1 MADLPTAP
9 SQATSRPS
17 DGPGDALGRTSAR
30 VVSLRDVARE
40 AKVSAATV
48 SMVLNNNPRIS
59 RATAARVQRLVERMG
74 YQPNR
79 LAQSLSSKQTQV
91 VAVML
96 PAIRH
101 AFADAYFGE
110 IISGICDQAHK
121 IGHKVMLEQA
131 SREFIAGKQHVRL
144 FDRRYVDGVLCMGM
158 HDRHHWLA
166 DFGPAGCPALLVD
179 SVVNLAP
186 ANLGATESRLD
197 AVVCD
202 YASGAEQM
210 MNYLLQLGHR
220 RIGMITGLMHVE
232 TARRV
237 RAVVEKRLAR
247 AGVESADACVVES
260 DFTEKGG
267 ADAAR
272 KMLAEC
278 PDVTALFC
286 GNDKM
291 AIGAMHQAIR
301 AGRRVPEDLSVVGFD
316 NLRHAAFVNPTLTTV
331 HLPLYD
337 VGVLAMERLVERIN
351 GRPEPVADVL
361 PTHLVVRQSTA
372 MAPTQT
378 PTPGMQPAE
387 IKSSETKSARTKS
400 ARTKSAADEMS

>member
-1 MADLPTAP
+1 MAEPPTAP
-9 SQATSRPS
+9 DVTTSRTTGTTTATSS
-17 DGPGDALGRTSAR
+17 DAPGRTAAR

-48 SMVLNNNPRIS
+48 SMVLNGNPRIS
-59 RATAARVQRLVERMG
+59 RATAARVQRIVERMG

-131 SREFIAGKQHVRL
+131 GREFIAAKQHIRL
-144 FDRRYVDGVLCMGM
+144 FDRRYVDGVLCLGM
-158 HDRHHWLA
+158 HDHCHWLA
-166 DFGPAGCPALLVD
+166 DFEPAGCPAVLVD
-179 SVVNLAP
+179 
-186 ANLGATESRLD
+186 GALKPGAVPEQKID
-197 AVVCD
+197 AVICD
-202 YASGAEQM
+202 YVSGAEQM

-220 RIGMITGLMHVE
+220 RIGMITGGQDVE

-237 RAVVEKRLAR
+237 KAVFQKRLKQ
-247 AGVESADACVVES
+247 AGLDCPDGCVVES

-267 ADAAR
+267 AEAFRKLAADC
-272 KMLAEC
+272 KDL
-278 PDVTALFC
+278 TALFC

-301 AGRRVPEDLSVVGFD
+301 SGRRVPEDLSVVGFD
-316 NLRHAAFVNPTLTTV
+316 NLRHAAFVNPTLTTI
-331 HLPLYD
+331 HLPLYEA
-337 VGVLAMERLVERIN
+337 GVLAMERLVERIN

-361 PTHLVVRQSTA
+361 ATHLVVRQSTA
-372 MAPTQT
+372 MAR
-378 PTPGMQPAE
+378 PAA
-387 IKSSETKSARTKS
+387 ETTS
-400 ARTKSAADEMS
+400 